1 MRMAATIKN
10 DIRYQMK
17 YGFYFLYL
25 FVTAIY
31 IGVILLV
38 PARYQDLTASIV
50 MISDPAM
57 LGFFFIGGIWLLERG
72 EGLHRF
78 FVISPLKPIEYIFA
92 KAISLSLL
100 STGSVLAIML
110 VGVREIK
117 AYPVILLSVFI
128 GSMIFTL
135 LGMTVATFARTVNH
149 YLLISIPAEMF
160 IVLPAALTAF
170 SIRHPVFDFL
180 PGTMLWR
187 LLMRTY
193 ETPGEFSALFLMFGL
208 LVWLAIA
215 TIIAMRRIP
224 TALLEEGG
232 VM

>member
-1 MRMAATIKN
+1 MRMEATIKN

-25 FVTAIY
+25 FITVIY

-78 FVISPLKPIEYIFA
+78 FVISPLKPIEYILA
-92 KAISLSLL
+92 KAVSLGLL

-110 VGVREIK
+110 IGVRDVK
-117 AYPVILLSVFI
+117 AYPVILFSVFI
-128 GSMIFTL
+128 GSMIFTI
-135 LGMTVATFARTVNH
+135 LGMTVATYARTVNH

-170 SIRHPVFDFL
+170 GIHHPVLEFL

-187 LLMRTY
+187 LITRTY
-193 ETPGEFSALFLMFGL
+193 EAPGALPWWMLILGL
-208 LVWLAIA
+208 LVWLGISVDL
-215 TIIAMRRIP
+215 AMHRIP
-224 TALLEEGG
+224 AALLEEGG